1 MDPSEFI
8 GKDLALGRKLDYNLY
23 RDYHV
28 EADDKYLATD
38 TPFRRGL
45 GYIALQDPSGVAH
58 RNEIQGQFIDYSKL
72 KMPPAPGKN
81 KGGRKKSKAATRVT
95 NYKQNRKYRKTRG
108 SSKTRRSSKTRGS
121 SKNRRKSSKTRRL
134 TKN

>member
-8 GKDLALGRKLDYNLY
+8 GKDLALGGKLDYNLY
-23 RDYHV
+23 RDKHV

-45 GYIALQDPSGVAH
+45 GYIALQDPSGVAG
-58 RNEIQGQFIDYSKL
+58 RNEIQGQYIDYAKL

-95 NYKQNRKYRKTRG
+95 KRNNRKKRKGSKTRG
-108 SSKTRRSSKTRGS
+108 TSKTRRK
-121 SKNRRKSSKTRRL
+121 
-134 TKN
+134 